1 MDKKKLVAGAAAA
14 VMVLGGGAASA
25 QTASPTATASAGSSA
40 SASPLPQGSEPVKL
54 DPADFTTRIDNPYWP
69 MAPGDKWVY
78 RETDEG
84 TELRVEVTVTDET
97 KTIANGVE
105 ARVVHDVVTEDG
117 QPIEV
122 TDDWYAQDRSGNI
135 WYLGEDTA
143 EYEDGEVKTRAGSFE
158 AGVDGAQPGI
168 IMPANPEPGMSY
180 RQEYYEG
187 EAEDRAEVLSTDEQ
201 VEVPFGH
208 FEGAL
213 MTKDLVPL
221 EPKVSE
227 YKLYARGV
235 GPVLTLQTSG
245 GSGSEELIDY
255 SRSGRT
261 DATAGNTA
269 SGSASALAET
279 GGAFSLTALA
289 PLALVAVLAGTS
301 VLAFRVVRA
310 D

>member
-1 MDKKKLVAGAAAA
+1 MRSFQAIAITLVVLLAAGCNSNDSASTDADRAQ
-14 VMVLGGGAASA
+14 GG
-25 QTASPTATASAGSSA
+25 AGSS
-40 SASPLPQGSEPVKL
+40 SQGDLPRGSEPIKL

-84 TELRVEVTVTDET
+84 TEKRVEVTVTDKT

-117 QPIEV
+117 QLVEV
-122 TDDWYAQDRSGNI
+122 TDDWYAQDKAGNI

-143 EYEDGEVKTRAGSFE
+143 EYEDGKVTTRSGSFE

-201 VEVPFGH
+201 VEVPSGYFQ
-208 FEGAL
+208 GAL

-227 YKLYARGV
+227 YKLYARDV
-235 GPVLTLQTSG
+235 GPVLTVKTSG
-245 GSGSEELIDY
+245 GSGREELISY
-255 SRSGRT
+255 SQSG
-261 DATAGNTA
+261 
-269 SGSASALAET
+269 
-279 GGAFSLTALA
+279 
-289 PLALVAVLAGTS
+289 
-301 VLAFRVVRA
+301 
-310 D
+310 